1 MQLPL
6 MGKVGKSTI
15 WLIALVLVGLSGLSI
30 AIYLA
35 VLRATAPLDINAL
48 TVPVQEKNLAVR
60 ITESGTVVP
69 IQTVNLSPKTSGRI
83 AQLYVEQGDK
93 VKTGQVIARMESRDI
108 EAQRVQAKANI
119 AQVQARLKEL
129 QTGNRP
135 EEIAQAQANV
145 VQNQAQVADAQARL
159 NLARERVNRN
169 QSLASEGAIS
179 RDQLDAVLNEER
191 TARAGLERVQASV
204 REAEQRLQLLRKG
217 TRPEQ
222 IAQAAA
228 ALAEA
233 KGRLQAIEVQQE
245 DTLVRAPFSG
255 VVTQK
260 YATVG
265 AFVTPTTTASSTS
278 SATSTSIVAIA
289 NGLEVLAKV
298 PEVDLSQVKLGQPVE
313 IVADS
318 YPDKTFRGQV
328 RLIAPEAVVQQDVTS
343 FEVRVTIKTGLV
355 LLRSRM
361 NVDAT
366 FLGKQLNHALVIP
379 TVAVVTQQGQT
390 GVMIPDVKGK
400 AQFRPVTLGSSIGN
414 QTQILKGVK
423 PGERV
428 FVDLPKELEISSK

>member
-6 MGKVGKSTI
+6 MGKVSKSTI
-15 WLIALVLVGLSGLSI
+15 WLIALALVGLSGLSI

-93 VKTGQVIARMESRDI
+93 VKSGEVIARMESRDI

-119 AQVQARLKEL
+119 AQAQARLKEL
-129 QTGNRP
+129 QVGNRP
-135 EEIAQAQANV
+135 EEIAQAQATV

-159 NLARERVNRN
+159 NLARERVTRN
-169 QSLASEGAIS
+169 QALASEGAIS

-228 ALAEA
+228 AVAEA

-278 SATSTSIVAIA
+278 SATSTSIVALA

-298 PEVDLSQVKLGQPVE
+298 PEVDLSQVKFGQPVE
-313 IVADS
+313 IVADA
-318 YPDKTFRGQV
+318 YPDKTFQGQV

-343 FEVRVTIKTGLV
+343 FEVRVTIKTGLA

-390 GVMIPDVKGK
+390 GVMIPDAKGK

-428 FVDLPKELEISSK
+428 FVDLPKELENKQ

>member
-6 MGKVGKSTI
+6 MGKVSKSTI
-15 WLIALVLVGLSGLSI
+15 WLIALALVGLSGLSI

-93 VKTGQVIARMESRDI
+93 VKSGEVIARMESRDI

-119 AQVQARLKEL
+119 AQAQARLKEL
-129 QTGNRP
+129 QVGNRP
-135 EEIAQAQANV
+135 EEIAQAQATV

-159 NLARERVNRN
+159 NLARERVTRN
-169 QSLASEGAIS
+169 QALASEGAIS

-228 ALAEA
+228 AVAEA

-278 SATSTSIVAIA
+278 SATSTSIVALA

-313 IVADS
+313 IVADA

-343 FEVRVTIKTGLV
+343 FEVRVTIKTGLA

-390 GVMIPDVKGK
+390 GVMIPDAKGK

-428 FVDLPKELEISSK
+428 FVDLPKELENKQ

>member
-6 MGKVGKSTI
+6 MGKVSKSTI
-15 WLIALVLVGLSGLSI
+15 WLIALALVGLSGLSI

-48 TVPVQEKNLAVR
+48 TVPVQEKNLAIR

-93 VKTGQVIARMESRDI
+93 VKSGEVIARMESRDI

-119 AQVQARLKEL
+119 AQAQARLKEL
-129 QTGNRP
+129 QVGNRP
-135 EEIAQAQANV
+135 EEIAQAQATV

-159 NLARERVNRN
+159 NLARERVTRN
-169 QSLASEGAIS
+169 QALASEGAIS

-228 ALAEA
+228 AVAEA

-278 SATSTSIVAIA
+278 SATSTSIVALA

-313 IVADS
+313 IVADA

-343 FEVRVTIKTGLV
+343 FEVRVTIKTGLAW
-355 LLRSRM
+355 LRSRM

-379 TVAVVTQQGQT
+379 TVAVVTQQGKT
-390 GVMIPDVKGK
+390 GVMIPDAKGK

-428 FVDLPKELEISSK
+428 FVDLPKELENKQ

>member
-6 MGKVGKSTI
+6 MGKVNKSTF
-15 WLIALVLVGLSGLSI
+15 WLIGLVVVGLSGLAV
-30 AIYLA
+30 AIYFA

-48 TVPVQEKNLAVR
+48 TVPVQEKNLTVR

-69 IQTVNLSPKTSGRI
+69 LQTVNLSPKTAGRI
-83 AQLYVEQGDK
+83 AQLYVEQGDT
-93 VKTGQVIARMESRDI
+93 VKSGQVIARMESRDVQ
-108 EAQRVQAKANI
+108 AQRVQAKANL
-119 AQVQARLKEL
+119 AQTQARLKEL
-129 QTGNRP
+129 QVGNRP

-159 NLARERVNRN
+159 NLAHARVVRN
-169 QSLASEGAIS
+169 EGLAAEGAIS

-191 TARAGLERVQASV
+191 SARANLERT
-204 REAEQRLQLLRKG
+204 EANRQDAQQRLQLLRKG

-228 ALAEA
+228 AVTEA
-233 KGRLQAIEVQQE
+233 RGRLQGIEVQQE

-278 SATSTSIVAIA
+278 SATSTSIVAVA

-298 PEVDLSQVKLGQPVE
+298 PEVDLSQIKLGQSVE
-313 IVADS
+313 IVADA
-318 YPDKTFRGQV
+318 YPDKTFLGQV

-343 FEVRVTIKTGLV
+343 FEVRVAIKTGRE

-390 GVMIPDVKGK
+390 GILVPDQNGK
-400 AQFRPVTLGSSIGN
+400 AHFRPVTLGSSIGN

-423 PGERV
+423 PGERI
-428 FVDLPKELEISSK
+428 FVDLPKELETKP

>member
-1 MQLPL
+1 MQLPF

-15 WLIALVLVGLSGLSI
+15 WLIALALVGLSGLSI

-93 VKTGQVIARMESRDI
+93 VKSGEVIARMESRDI

-119 AQVQARLKEL
+119 AQAQAHLKEL
-129 QTGNRP
+129 QVGNRP
-135 EEIAQAQANV
+135 EEIAQAQATV

-159 NLARERVNRN
+159 NLARERVTRN
-169 QSLASEGAIS
+169 QALASEGAIS

-191 TARAGLERVQASV
+191 TAIAGLERVQASV

-228 ALAEA
+228 AVAEA

-278 SATSTSIVAIA
+278 SATSTSIVALA

-313 IVADS
+313 IVADA

-343 FEVRVTIKTGLV
+343 FEVRVTIKTGLAW
-355 LLRSRM
+355 LRSRM

-390 GVMIPDVKGK
+390 GVMIPDAKGK

-428 FVDLPKELEISSK
+428 FVDLPKELENKQ

>member
-1 MQLPL
+1 
-6 MGKVGKSTI
+6 MGKVSKSTI
-15 WLIALVLVGLSGLSI
+15 WLIALALVGLSGLSI

-69 IQTVNLSPKTSGRI
+69 IQTVNLSPKTAGRI

-93 VKTGQVIARMESRDI
+93 VKTGEVIARMESRDI

-119 AQVQARLKEL
+119 AQVQARFKEL
-129 QTGNRP
+129 KVGNRP
-135 EEIAQAQANV
+135 EEIAQAQATV

-169 QSLASEGAIS
+169 QTLASEGAIS

-191 TARAGLERVQASV
+191 TAKAGLERVQASV

-228 ALAEA
+228 AVAEA
-233 KGRLQAIEVQQE
+233 KGRLQSIEVQQG

-313 IVADS
+313 IVADA

-343 FEVRVTIKTGLV
+343 FEVRITIKTGLA

-390 GVMIPDVKGK
+390 GVMIPDSKGK
-400 AQFRPVTLGSSIGN
+400 AQFRPITLGSSIGN

-428 FVDLPKELEISSK
+428 FLDLPKELENKQ

>member
-6 MGKVGKSTI
+6 MGKVSKSTI
-15 WLIALVLVGLSGLSI
+15 WLIALALVGLSGLSI

-48 TVPVQEKNLAVR
+48 TVPVQEKNLAIR

-93 VKTGQVIARMESRDI
+93 VQSGEVIARMESRDI

-119 AQVQARLKEL
+119 AQAQARLKEL
-129 QTGNRP
+129 QVGNRP
-135 EEIAQAQANV
+135 EEIAQAQATV

-159 NLARERVNRN
+159 NLARERVTRN
-169 QSLASEGAIS
+169 QALASEGAIS

-228 ALAEA
+228 AVAEA

-278 SATSTSIVAIA
+278 SATSTSIVALA

-313 IVADS
+313 IVADA

-343 FEVRVTIKTGLV
+343 FEVRVTIKTGLA

-366 FLGKQLNHALVIP
+366 FLGEQLNHALVIP

-390 GVMIPDVKGK
+390 GVMIPDAKGK

-428 FVDLPKELEISSK
+428 FVDLPKELENKQ

>member
-6 MGKVGKSTI
+6 VGKISKSTF
-15 WLIALVLVGLSGLSI
+15 WLIALIVVGLSGMAL

-35 VLRATAPLDINAL
+35 VLKTTAPLDINAL
-48 TVPVQEKNLAVR
+48 TVPVQEKNLTVR

-69 IQTVNLSPKTSGRI
+69 IQTVNLSPKAAGRI
-83 AQLYVEQGDK
+83 AQLYVEQGDT
-93 VKTGQVIARMESRDI
+93 VKSGQVIARMESRDI
-108 EAQRVQAKANI
+108 QAQRVQAKAYL
-119 AQVQARLKEL
+119 AQTQARLKEL
-129 QTGNRP
+129 QAGNRP

-159 NLARERVNRN
+159 NLAHARVVRN
-169 QSLASEGAIS
+169 QALASEGAIS

-191 TARAGLERVQASV
+191 SASANLERTQAN
-204 REAEQRLQLLRKG
+204 RQDAQQRLQLLRKG

-228 ALAEA
+228 AVAEA
-233 KGRLQAIEVQQE
+233 KGRLQAIEVQEE

-260 YATVG
+260 YAAVG

-278 SATSTSIVAIA
+278 SATSTSIVALA

-298 PEVDLSQVKLGQPVE
+298 PEVDLSQIKLGQSVE
-313 IVADS
+313 IVADA
-318 YPDKTFRGQV
+318 YPDKTFLGQV

-343 FEVRVTIKTGLV
+343 FEVRVAIKTGRE

-379 TVAVVTQQGQT
+379 TVSVVTQQGQT
-390 GVMIPDVKGK
+390 GLLVPDKNGK

-423 PGERV
+423 PGERI
-428 FVDLPKELEISSK
+428 FVDLPKELENKP